1 MATYVYPTF
10 KDQIVQAGFGG
21 SILGIELR
29 IALCSAYTY
38 SWTHTNV
45 GDLTGIAAQSTTG
58 IANVGTD
65 NYGAVSGT
73 AVNIIGDDVNF
84 ASVPGGG
91 GAIDS
96 VIIYKHADGT
106 PANQTL
112 VAYIDGFPA
121 ITPDGGPIDIIWAVE
136 NANSVMFRL

>member
-1 MATYVYPTF
+1 MTTYVYPGF
-10 KDQIVQAGFGG
+10 KNDLLTDAVG
-21 SILGIELR
+21 SSISALELR
-29 IALCSAYTY
+29 VALCSAYTY

-45 GDLTGIAAQSTTG
+45 GDLTGIAIQSTTG
-58 IANVGTD
+58 ITNVGTD
-65 NYGAVSGT
+65 NYGALSGT
-73 AVNIIGDDVNF
+73 AVNVIGDDVNF

-96 VIIYKHADGT
+96 VIIYNHADGT
-106 PANQTL
+106 PANQDL

-136 NANSVMFRL
+136 NSNGVMFRL